1 MVNRRRHDAR
11 MILGVVIILVR
22 PASLHA
28 QPAPPD
34 FCFVISEPGDA
45 DKPLSRAYEVKQQ
58 YRERVFYYN
67 SDRYWLKPDTTIALS
82 SRDLFQ
88 ADNGGWRVYTPLV
101 GVSESRILVIA
112 GKDTMRIDLP
122 DDPQPLID
130 RAWRRWDRPS
140 PEVMRFKPGRTWE
153 VNTCINEYQAGVAAH
168 QVLLPRLQK
177 EAEYVPPPA
186 NIPPPGIHPPE
197 PRPTPP
203 ISTRAAER
211 PSTAEEWEAFW
222 AEQPPLKKVRVER
235 VNADT
240 VWLRV
245 SGRVM
250 LNGGCGNGMP
260 LFGIEMRTDTGW
272 VERIPFDWTQ
282 MDCGLPWGDWEEQV
296 VMVPPLRGWVSVN
309 SPAASRELLPGTY
322 RIVLK
327 GGNLR
332 EVPSPAFDIP

>member
-1 MVNRRRHDAR
+1 MKKLASDPVRSV
-11 MILGVVIILVR
+11 LLVFVTLALR
-22 PASLHA
+22 GPLHA
-28 QPAPPD
+28 QPAPPV

-58 YRERVFYYN
+58 YRERVLYYN
-67 SDRYWLKPDTTIALS
+67 SDRSWLKPDTIITLP

-88 ADNGGWRVYTPLV
+88 KDNGGWRVYTPVV
-101 GVSESRILVIA
+101 GVSGSRILVIA
-112 GKDTMRIDLP
+112 GMDTMRIDLP

-130 RAWRRWDRPS
+130 RAWRRWDQPS
-140 PEVMRFKPGRTWE
+140 PEVMRFKPGRTWD
-153 VNTCINEYQAGVAAH
+153 VNTCINEYQAGVAAN
-168 QVLLPRLQK
+168 QYILRRLHK
-177 EAEYVPPPA
+177 EAAYVPPPL

-197 PRPTPP
+197 LPPAPPVAAPTQR
-203 ISTRAAER
+203 T
-211 PSTAEEWEAFW
+211 PSTPEEWEAFW
-222 AEQPPLKKVRVER
+222 EEQPPLKEVKGVRTS
-235 VNADT
+235 ADT
-240 VWLRV
+240 VWLRI

-250 LNGGCGNGMP
+250 LNGGCGSGMP

-296 VMVPPLRGWVSVN
+296 LVLPPLRWWVGVN
-309 SPAASRELLPGTY
+309 SPVASRELLPGTY